1 MAGTVLIVDD
11 DAQVV
16 RHLEYLLRAE
26 GYQVAGA
33 HSAAEVRR
41 TIRVFFPDVVLLD
54 LKLPDTDGLTL
65 MKEVREIHPSARY
78 LIMTAYGSIRSAV
91 EATRLGAS
99 DYMTKPVD
107 VDELLISL
115 RNAMRERIRDEEV
128 RLLRTADRL
137 PYTGRSTRP
146 VSEHSVSEYPSEAM
160 RSTLQKAS
168 QAAAGD
174 TVVLLL
180 GDSGTG
186 KDYLARFIHNHSSR
200 ADGPFFAI
208 NCAAVSPELAESE
221 LFGHEPG
228 AFTGARGRKRGL
240 LELAERGTLL
250 LNEIGELSLALQA
263 KLLTF
268 LDTRSF
274 TRVGGEVSVSVDA
287 RLIAATNRDLKKEV
301 AEGGF
306 RADLFYRLSVLP
318 IRVPLLRERVQDI
331 PILARQIIS
340 QLVGEMDLS
349 YIPEVDSASMPA
361 LTSYSWPGNVRELR
375 NVIERSLM
383 LASGGAIRIAPL
395 DLTECQED
403 WLYELRFPE
412 GRSLNDALGEAKRA
426 LIVEAL
432 RRSGGKRQDA
442 AFLLGISR
450 NALFHHMK
458 SLGIDA

>member
-1 MAGTVLIVDD
+1 
-11 DAQVV
+11 
-16 RHLEYLLRAE
+16 
-26 GYQVAGA
+26 
-33 HSAAEVRR
+33 
-41 TIRVFFPDVVLLD
+41 
-54 LKLPDTDGLTL
+54 
-65 MKEVREIHPSARY
+65 
-78 LIMTAYGSIRSAV
+78 
-91 EATRLGAS
+91 
-99 DYMTKPVD
+99 
-107 VDELLISL
+107 
-115 RNAMRERIRDEEV
+115 
-128 RLLRTADRL
+128 
-137 PYTGRSTRP
+137 
-146 VSEHSVSEYPSEAM
+146 M
-160 RSTLQKAS
+160 RSTLQTAR

-174 TVVLLL
+174 SVVLLL
-180 GDSGTG
+180 GESGTG

-200 ADGPFFAI
+200 ADGPFFAV
-208 NCAAVSPELAESE
+208 NCAAVSSELAESE

-318 IRVPLLRERVQDI
+318 IRVPLLCERAQDI
-331 PILARQIIS
+331 PILTREIIT
-340 QLVGEMDLS
+340 QLVAEMDLS
-349 YIPEVDSASMPA
+349 HIPEVDSASMTA
-361 LTSYSWPGNVRELR
+361 LTNYSWPGNVRELR

-383 LASGGAIRIAPL
+383 LVSGGTITIAAL
-395 DLTECQED
+395 DLTDCRED
-403 WLYELRFPE
+403 WLCRLRFPE
-412 GRSLNDALGEAKRA
+412 SRSLNEVLEEAKRA
-426 LIVEAL
+426 MIVEAL

-442 AFLLGISR
+442 ARLLGISR

-458 SLGIDA
+458 SLSIDA

>member
-1 MAGTVLIVDD
+1 MAGTILIVDD

-33 HSAAEVRR
+33 HNAAEVRR

-54 LKLPDTDGLTL
+54 LKLPDANGLAL
-65 MKEVREIHPSARY
+65 MKEIREIHPSARY

-107 VDELLISL
+107 IDELLISL

-128 RLLRTADRL
+128 RLLRKADR
-137 PYTGRSTRP
+137 PPHTSPPTSQMP
-146 VSEHSVSEYPSEAM
+146 EHAVNDYPSEAM
-160 RSTLQKAS
+160 RSTLQKAR

-174 TVVLLL
+174 SVVLLL

-200 ADGPFFAI
+200 TDGPFFAI

-250 LNEIGELSLALQA
+250 LNEIGELSTALQA

-274 TRVGGEVSVSVDA
+274 TRVGGEVNISVDA
-287 RLIAATNRDLKKEV
+287 RLIAATNRDLQKEV
-301 AEGGF
+301 AEGRF
-306 RADLFYRLSVLP
+306 RTDLFYRLNVLS
-318 IRVPLLRERVQDI
+318 IRVPLLCERVQDI
-331 PILARQIIS
+331 PILTREIIG
-340 QLVGEMDLS
+340 QLVAEMDLS
-349 YIPEVDSASMPA
+349 YIPEVDWASMTA
-361 LTSYSWPGNVRELR
+361 LSNYSWPGNVRELR
-375 NVIERSLM
+375 NVVERSLM
-383 LASGGAIRIAPL
+383 LSSGLTMSIAAV
-395 DLTECQED
+395 DLAEHRQD
-403 WLYELRFPE
+403 WWYRLRFPE
-412 GRSLNDALGEAKRA
+412 SRSLNDVIEEAKRA

-432 RRSGGKRQDA
+432 RRSAGKRQA
-442 AFLLGISR
+442 TARLLGISR